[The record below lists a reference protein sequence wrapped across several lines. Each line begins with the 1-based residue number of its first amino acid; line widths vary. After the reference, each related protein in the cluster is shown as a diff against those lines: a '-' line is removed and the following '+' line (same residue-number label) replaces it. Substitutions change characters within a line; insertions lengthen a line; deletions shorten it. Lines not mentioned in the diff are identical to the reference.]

1 MAADI
6 VADFA
11 SSALQTDESLAELRK
26 KVRRLAFSL
35 KCMFP
40 SLIFSVYDLFCVHV
54 VAGSGAEAVDS
65 GRHAAGKHRRAC
77 CRPAVQNSSGCA
89 G

>member
-1 MAADI
+1 MAADL
-6 VADFA
+6 VAHFA
-11 SSALQTDESLAELRK
+11 SSALETDESLAKLRK
-26 KVRRLAFSL
+26 KVRRLAFSQ

-40 SLIFSVYDLFCVHV
+40 SLIFSVYVCVHV

-77 CRPAVQNSSGCA
+77 CRPAAQNSSGCA

>member
-40 SLIFSVYDLFCVHV
+40 SLIFSVYV
-54 VAGSGAEAVDS
+54 
-65 GRHAAGKHRRAC
+65 
-77 CRPAVQNSSGCA
+77 
-89 G
+89 